1 VTDYAEEIHTLVG
14 NLDQGQ
20 SSGAAAILSQLALHL
35 AEFLSVHQR
44 ILYESEN
51 ELWSVVA
58 DAMGEAYARGQEI
71 ALGVVEASLEDA
83 ARAAMDLFGMAAAQ
97 TAHLL
102 DETQRAVVAHAC
114 KLAGRP
120 LE

>member
-1 VTDYAEEIHTLVG
+1 MIRAK
-14 NLDQGQ
+14 
-20 SSGAAAILSQLALHL
+20 SGAAAILSQLALHL
-35 AEFLSVHQR
+35 AGFLSVHHR

-51 ELWSVVA
+51 ELWSEVA
-58 DAMGEAYARGQEI
+58 DATGEDYARRQEI
-71 ALGVVEASLEDA
+71 ALGVVGTSLEEA

-120 LE
+120 LD